1 MIEWILHQQ
10 THNMIET
17 DKTRL
22 NRWTF
27 VTTSLLIKDCTILCC
42 RTGERHISDKSMN
55 EQCPMSNEVPQVCL
69 GVNSEFCPREFLITQ
84 IKMEIRN
91 AQAVSLIFSTLFLV

>member
-10 THNMIET
+10 AHNMIET

-42 RTGERHISDKSMN
+42 RTCERHVSDKSMN
-55 EQCPMSNEVPQVCL
+55 EQCQMSTEVTQVCL
-69 GVNSEFCPREFLITQ
+69 GVNYGFCPKEFSITQ
-84 IKMEIRN
+84 IKMEISN
-91 AQAVSLIFSTLFLV
+91 AQTVSLIFSTLFLV

>member
-1 MIEWILHQQ
+1 
-10 THNMIET
+10 MIET

-27 VTTSLLIKDCTILCC
+27 VTTSLLIKDCTILCR
-42 RTGERHISDKSMN
+42 RTGERQVSDKSMN
-55 EQCPMSNEVPQVCL
+55 EQYQMSTEVSQVCL
-69 GVNSEFCPREFLITQ
+69 GLNSGLCLREFSITQ
-84 IKMEIRN
+84 IKMKIRN